1 MKDTGPERPLATST
15 EVIERLRAIGDP
27 KRAKASQWYFKTG
40 PGEYGEGDVF
50 VGIPVPTLRKLS
62 REYGS
67 LPLPETVSLLRSEIH
82 EARLLALLM
91 LVRAYGGANAAQREE
106 IFRLY
111 LENTRFI
118 NNWDLVDSSAP
129 YIVGPHLL
137 GRSREALRALAGS
150 SLLWERRIAVLA
162 TFCYIKEGDFSES
175 LHIAGALLRD
185 PEDLI
190 HKAIG
195 WMLREIGRKDQAAEE
210 GFLKKHYRDMPRT
223 MLRYAIERFPENL
236 RRQYLLGEVKPLG
249 G

>member
-1 MKDTGPERPLATST
+1 MNRRGPERPLATPL

-40 PGEYGEGDVF
+40 PGEYGEGDLF
-50 VGIPVPTLRKLS
+50 VGIPVPALRTLA

-82 EARLLALLM
+82 EARLLALLI
-91 LVRAYGGANAAQREE
+91 LVRAYGRADGAQQEE

-162 TFCYIKEGDFSES
+162 TFRYIKEGDFSES

-190 HKAIG
+190 HKATG
-195 WMLREIGRKDQAAEE
+195 WMLREIGRYDQAAEE
-210 GFLKKHYRDMPRT
+210 GFLKVHYRGMPRT
-223 MLRYAIERFPENL
+223 MLRYAIERFPEDL
-236 RRQYLLGEVKPLG
+236 RRQYLRGEV
-249 G
+249 

>member
-1 MKDTGPERPLATST
+1 
-15 EVIERLRAIGDP
+15 
-27 KRAKASQWYFKTG
+27 
-40 PGEYGEGDVF
+40 
-50 VGIPVPTLRKLS
+50 LRKLA

-91 LVRAYGGANAAQREE
+91 LVSAYGRANAAEQEE

-129 YIVGPHLL
+129 YIVGPHLS
-137 GRSREALRALAGS
+137 GRSREALRALAES

-223 MLRYAIERFPENL
+223 MLRYAIERFPEDL
-236 RRQYLLGEVKPLG
+236 RRQYLKGEV
-249 G
+249 